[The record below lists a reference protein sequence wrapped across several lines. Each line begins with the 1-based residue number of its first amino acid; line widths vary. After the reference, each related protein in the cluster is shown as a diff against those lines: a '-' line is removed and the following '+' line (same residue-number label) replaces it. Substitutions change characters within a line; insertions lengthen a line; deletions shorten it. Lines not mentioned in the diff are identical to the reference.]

1 MVKSYKTPAL
11 LFLIILVILSSFV
24 GVANLNFAE
33 IFQGNF
39 DWTVFLHSRLPRSLA
54 ILLTGSSLAIA
65 GMMLQILLGNRFV
78 EPSMVGTVQG
88 ASLGLLLMMLF
99 FPFAG
104 LLIKM
109 SVATIFA
116 LGATFFFL
124 FLVRNIPPTDKMMVP
139 LIGIIYSG
147 IISALAIFLAYEN
160 NLLQE
165 LEVWLHG
172 EFSSVLLGRFE
183 LLWISFFMALIAY
196 LSADKLTIASLGES
210 MSKGLGLNFNQV
222 LKFGIL
228 IVSLITSTIVVTVGG
243 IPFLGLVV
251 PNIVSRLMG
260 DNLRYSLPWVAY
272 FGAVLLLVCDIIARM
287 VLFPYELSVS
297 LMLGIIGAA
306 IFLYLLMRPAN
317 AS

>member
-1 MVKSYKTPAL
+1 MSKHYKTLAI
-11 LFLIILVILSSFV
+11 LFLIALVILSSLV
-24 GVANLNFAE
+24 GVANLHFSE

-39 DWTVFLHSRLPRSLA
+39 DWTVLIYSRIPRSLA

-65 GMMLQILLGNRFV
+65 GMMLQILFGNRFV

-99 FPFAG
+99 FPLAG
-104 LLIKM
+104 IVLKM
-109 SVATIFA
+109 LVATVFA
-116 LGATFFFL
+116 LVATFFFL

-139 LIGIIYSG
+139 LVGIIYSG
-147 IISALAIFLAYEN
+147 VISAIAVFLAYEN
-160 NLLQE
+160 NLLQV

-183 LLWISFFMALIAY
+183 LLWISFFMAVLAY
-196 LSADKLTIASLGES
+196 ISADKLTIASLGES
-210 MSKGLGLNFNQV
+210 MSKSLGLNFNRV
-222 LKFGIL
+222 LKRGIFK
-228 IVSLITSTIVVTVGG
+228 VSLITAVIVVTVGG

-272 FGAVLLLVCDIIARM
+272 LGAVLLLISDIIARL
-287 VLFPYELSVS
+287 VIFPYELSVS
-297 LMLGIIGAA
+297 LVLGIIGAV
-306 IFLYLLMRPAN
+306 IFLYLLMRPAD